1 MATLCL
7 VMVCVATGKMKKKG
21 VSTANEGAIGIRE
34 GRTLDFS
41 KGAFG
46 DVPNDGI
53 LPELCSGEQRRI
65 VAHLEEPS
73 EISSSS
79 SSVVSC
85 AGCVEKS
92 LLWSWPMQVG
102 LRMRLGSHPLDY
114 INCGPQVHGS
124 RSRARNGKVWR
135 VQCHGSTDMFLPVV
149 PLSSSSKF
157 LAPAAVAMISR
168 SNRVLTRHEGS
179 VPDIQLLC
187 DDIEVR
193 FRRSK
198 SR

>member
-124 RSRARNGKVWR
+124 RSRAFEERKGLACSMPWVNGHVPSR
-135 VQCHGSTDMFLPVV
+135 CSFVFEFQILSPGSSCYDITIQP
-149 PLSSSSKF
+149 
-157 LAPAAVAMISR
+157 R
-168 SNRVLTRHEGS
+168 SDTT
-179 VPDIQLLC
+179 
-187 DDIEVR
+187 
-193 FRRSK
+193 
-198 SR
+198 